1 MTGARSGFIAAAAIV
16 LALAASARALAQMG
30 SPLSNNPAIHQG
42 QAGVQDIQKRA
53 ETETPFRIIK
63 DVKKA
68 LEDADPNVRVQGLKK
83 LRFLQDPQVTG
94 LLMRGMVDSDVRV
107 KIKAID
113 ILGERET
120 DDAVPELSQLLFLRS
135 TEPVV
140 KLHLAAA
147 LGRIGDARGTLPAIQ
162 YLEEQ
167 SDERSRGTAVFALGE
182 IGDNRAT
189 EILTKVATEDQSE
202 MVRRLA
208 QEALQKIDGE
218 LPTQHSARLA
228 QKQDKQLEPTDQ
240 RLSKMREMD
249 EKMQELQH

>member
-16 LALAASARALAQMG
+16 LALAAPVRALAQMG

-42 QAGVQDIQKRA
+42 QAGIEDIQKRA

-63 DVKKA
+63 DAKKA
-68 LEDADPNVRVQGLKK
+68 LEDADPNVRVAALKK

-94 LLMRGMVDSDVRV
+94 LLMRGMVDPDVRV
-107 KIKAID
+107 KVKAID

-120 DDAVPELSQLLFLRS
+120 SDTVPEMSQLLFLRS
-135 TEPVV
+135 TEPVL

-162 YLEEQ
+162 YLEQQ

-182 IGDNRAT
+182 IGDNRAN
-189 EILTKVATEDQSE
+189 EILTKVATEDRSE
-202 MVRRLA
+202 LVRHLA
-208 QEALQKIDGE
+208 QEALQKIDGD

-228 QKQDKQLEPTDQ
+228 EKQDKHLEPTDQ
-240 RLSKMREMD
+240 RLSKLREID
-249 EKMQELQH
+249 QKIQEMQH